1 MWRRFKGQSQSSDR
15 GASGDAENPE
25 GEKVSSIKEL
35 NHDETISENKHGL
48 SDNSKSPKDNS
59 KKGRRDLNM
68 DNSIHTTSKSNDT
81 STSSNNNGR

>member
-35 NHDETISENKHGL
+35 NHETMSKNKHGL
-48 SDNSKSPKDNS
+48 
-59 KKGRRDLNM
+59 
-68 DNSIHTTSKSNDT
+68 
-81 STSSNNNGR
+81 